1 MNKNIV
7 TLCVGGGLIVFA
19 IVFQIF
25 APDISGDKKTVKQTT
40 QQQSSAETAKKQ
52 QLEAAKELPKVNF
65 TGQIT
70 PTVAQKG
77 SKVVIRVDVE
87 NLDKEKTIEN
97 VRLLFSDSDFLEQGL
112 IIANVMSGGQQD
124 GRAFLWQNEGMKIK
138 PGEKR
143 SFQIVAQANKPG
155 KYQSII
161 QIKDAK
167 SSKDYKDT
175 SNNSELVAKLTVLN

>member
-1 MNKNIV
+1 M
-7 TLCVGGGLIVFA
+7 
-19 IVFQIF
+19 
-25 APDISGDKKTVKQTT
+25 DKKTLIVAGVLFVIAITYQIFGPDVHEDKK
-40 QQQSSAETAKKQ
+40 SSSSVEIAKKQ
-52 QLEAAKELPKVNF
+52 QEEPTKELPKVNF
-65 TGQIT
+65 TGQIN
-70 PTVAQKG
+70 PSVATKG
-77 SKVVIRVDVE
+77 SKVVIRIDIE

-112 IIANVMSGGQQD
+112 IIVNVMSGGQQD
-124 GRAFLWQNEGMKIK
+124 GRAFVWQNEGMRMK

-167 SSKDYKDT
+167 SSREYKDP
-175 SNNSELVAKLTVLN
+175 SNNSELVTKLTVLN

>member
-1 MNKNIV
+1 MNQRI
-7 TLCVGGGLIVFA
+7 LIWGMMGIIAISFILGGCGNS
-19 IVFQIF
+19 
-25 APDISGDKKTVKQTT
+25 DDKKAVQQTT
-40 QQQSSAETAKKQ
+40 KQSNEVKKQ
-52 QLEAAKELPKVNF
+52 QAEATKELPKINF
-65 TGQIT
+65 TGQIN

-77 SKVVIRVDVE
+77 SKVVIRIDVE
-87 NLDKEKTIEN
+87 NLDKEKTIDN

-112 IIANVMSGGQQD
+112 IIVNVMSGGQQD
-124 GRAFLWQNEGMKIK
+124 GRAFVWQNEGMKMK

-167 SSKDYKDT
+167 SSKEYKDP